1 MPTRVVGLDLGTY
14 AVRAVE
20 LQVGGQPTLL
30 RFAQVTLPPGAIRD
44 GEVVDPGAVGAAI
57 RRLWSEGG
65 FKTKRVVV
73 GVANQ
78 RVIVRQA
85 ELPAMSESDLRA
97 ALRFEAQELI
107 PIPVED
113 AILDSQILEEIVSPE
128 GEPRMRILLAAAQR
142 DMVRNHLAAVQGA
155 GLNATAVDVVPFSLV
170 RALFDRAT
178 QSFTGDGSAEA
189 IVCIGG
195 GVTNVVVHEQG
206 IPRFVR
212 VLLVGGDDIT
222 ESIARDL
229 DVDLD
234 AAEDLKRRADL
245 GSGDAAVARA
255 GQVVSDRLTPLVDE
269 IRGSLDYYLA
279 QSQSSPIG
287 RVLVTG
293 GGSRLPGLMER
304 LQSQLGGRVEPA
316 HPLAGLKIGPVR
328 LSQAQLAEY
337 EPLMTVPIGLA
348 LAAEPTKGVRRISLL
363 PQEVAVVREQ
373 RRQTAAVMA
382 GVGGLAVLLGALWLA
397 QQGKVN
403 DEEDSAQQ
411 AEQRTAQLQAEQARL
426 RDVTTLQN
434 DLQSRQTQVTSV
446 LKEDI
451 AWTKVFNDIAT
462 VIPGDVWITSFQGQ
476 KVAAPTTP
484 AATPGVPAATAAR
497 TTLGTVTFQGKGND
511 QTSTARWLLR
521 VSELTEFTGLWVPN
535 STKSGTG
542 DQQLV
547 TFQSTAQLT
556 QGAVS
561 KRVEQYTNGVTR

>member
-1 MPTRVVGLDLGTY
+1 MAGRSVGLDIGTF

-20 LQVGGQPTLL
+20 LQLGGQPTLV
-30 RFAQVTLPPGAIRD
+30 RFAQVTLPPGAVRD
-44 GEVVDPGAVGAAI
+44 GEVQDPTAVAAAI
-57 RRLWSEGG
+57 RRLWSEGK

-85 ELPAMSESDLRA
+85 DLPAMSEADLRA

-113 AILDSQILEEIVSPE
+113 AILDSQILEETVSPE

-142 DMVRNHLAAVQGA
+142 DMVRTHLAAVEGA
-155 GLNATAVDVVPFSLV
+155 GLSPVAVDVIPFALV
-170 RALFDRAT
+170 RALYDRAT
-178 QSFTGDGSAEA
+178 QSFTDDGSAEA

-206 IPRFVR
+206 VPRFVR
-212 VLLVGGDDIT
+212 VLLVGGDDVT
-222 ESIARDL
+222 EAIARDL

-234 AAEDLKRRADL
+234 AAEDLKRRADT
-245 GSGDAAVARA
+245 SSPEAAVARA
-255 GQVVSDRLTPLVDE
+255 GQVVSDRLTPLVEE

-316 HPLAGLKIGPVR
+316 HPLAHVKIGPIR

-348 LAAEPTKGVRRISLL
+348 LAGDTQKGVRRISLL
-363 PQEVAVVREQ
+363 PQEVAVVREA
-373 RRQTAAVMA
+373 RRQQVGALA
-382 GVGGLAVLLGALWLA
+382 GVLVFAGLLGLLWAA
-397 QQGKVN
+397 QKSKVQSEK
-403 DEEDSAQQ
+403 DKAQQ
-411 AEQRTAQLQAEQARL
+411 AEARAAQLQAEETRL
-426 RDVTTLQN
+426 RSVATLQTEVVQRQGQVTT
-434 DLQSRQTQVTSV
+434 V
-446 LKEDI
+446 LADDVSWPKI
-451 AWTKVFNDIAT
+451 FTDIAT
-462 VIPGDVWITSFQGQ
+462 VIPTDVWLSSFQGS
-476 KVAAPTTP
+476 KAAAANA
-484 AATPGVPAATAAR
+484 AATPGGTA
-497 TTLGTVTFQGKGND
+497 TLGTVTVSAKGFD

-521 VSELTEFTGLWVPN
+521 LADLREFVGVWVPN
-535 STKSGTG
+535 STKTGTG
-542 DQQLV
+542 SDV
-547 TFQSTAQLT
+547 VVAFQSSAGLT
-556 QGAVS
+556 RDAVS
-561 KRVEQYTNGVTR
+561 NRASQFLNGSAR